1 MAKMK
6 IYEIARSIQQ
16 QDKNIKSSDLVRLL
30 NENGFEVKG
39 ANSNI
44 EDAAI
49 AFLMKYFTQKKTAK
63 EEDRK
68 LEKAAAAV
76 KKQETAGE
84 TADRTAEKA
93 AREEADKKKAAKPK
107 AAGDAPENPQA
118 EKTPAAR
125 AAETAAKP
133 QRRNAGAAHEDN
145 RGYNRRKSQGIWRLT
160 ASSAGTPKNAAAER
174 ESLSALKRPRAVST
188 ESNRSRRTPVRET
201 AERTRKR
208 PAVIARAA
216 RRR

>member
-30 NENGFEVKG
+30 NDNGFEVKG

-68 LEKAAAAV
+68 PEKAAAAV

-93 AREEADKKKAAKPK
+93 AQEAEDGEET
-107 AAGDAPENPQA
+107 PE
-118 EKTPAAR
+118 
-125 AAETAAKP
+125 
-133 QRRNAGAAHEDN
+133 G
-145 RGYNRRKSQGIWRLT
+145 
-160 ASSAGTPKNAAAER
+160 
-174 ESLSALKRPRAVST
+174 
-188 ESNRSRRTPVRET
+188 RS
-201 AERTRKR
+201 
-208 PAVIARAA
+208 
-216 RRR
+216 